1 VSADQVVQMVGTLLI
16 LAGFILSQRN
26 LLHADSSLYLVL
38 NLTGATILA
47 VLAFQGQRWGFV
59 LLEGVWALVA
69 LVGLIVRLVER
80 SRLRR
85 RPDRNRRLGTQR
97 LRAGMRLRGIPWNGD
112 RTPNLKPASQTLRV
126 ARLMHGGPDDVSE

>member
-38 NLTGATILA
+38 DLTGATILA

-69 LVGLIVRLVER
+69 LYGF
-80 SRLRR
+80 
-85 RPDRNRRLGTQR
+85 TMTM
-97 LRAGMRLRGIPWNGD
+97 A
-112 RTPNLKPASQTLRV
+112 
-126 ARLMHGGPDDVSE
+126 